1 MALAQLELKPSEST
15 TQHGDASRITI
26 ALGGD
31 TSFSVQH
38 LTSVGELTPYLEE
51 WTQLS
56 ESSLEPNAYYA
67 PWFFQ
72 SAAAHL
78 CQNEH
83 WHIVL
88 VWKSDKAK
96 PGSQRLCGFFPFVET
111 RGFIRT
117 RQWTLWQHPY
127 CFLTTPLVEPG
138 LQTAVFHCVL
148 KFATDAK
155 VHAVEFPLFS
165 GEGALHQGMVECL
178 RERLATTFIK
188 DHYLRAITPY
198 VTETDETAILGI
210 GGHHLRELKRQ
221 RRKLESLGQLEYRV
235 LRDTRTTDLWLDW
248 FLKLES
254 AGWKA
259 QQGTALQQAEA
270 DTRFFR
276 SMIMTGLAENKIKLE
291 GLFLNGDPI
300 AMKVNLFSPPAAFAF
315 KIAFDETLR
324 KWSPGIQLELE
335 SLQQFLKS
343 DEINWADSC
352 AAPGHPMIDRVWRD
366 RRVIQH
372 LLISTGHGRSDEI
385 IGSLPLLR
393 ALRRTQRRLI
403 QFIKSKKPKRGTQSP
418 VQSTTQTSTQTKITD
433 SNPA

>member
-1 MALAQLELKPSEST
+1 MAVAQLELMPSELT
-15 TQHGDASRITI
+15 TQQGDASRITI
-26 ALGGD
+26 DLRGD
-31 TSFSVQH
+31 SSFSIQH
-38 LTSVGELTPYLEE
+38 LRSINDLSPHVHA
-51 WTQLS
+51 WSQLA

-72 SAAAHL
+72 SAAKHL
-78 CQNEH
+78 CHKEN
-83 WHIVL
+83 WHILL
-88 VWKSDKAK
+88 VWKSEKSK
-96 PGSQRLCGFFPFVET
+96 PGTQRLCGFFPFVES
-111 RGFIRT
+111 RGFARI

-138 LQTAVFHCVL
+138 LQADVIQCVL
-148 KFATDAK
+148 KFATDSK
-155 VHAVEFPLFS
+155 VHAVEFPLFA

-178 RERLATTFIK
+178 RERLATTFIR
-188 DHYLRAITPY
+188 DQYLRATTPY

-235 LRDTRTTDLWLDW
+235 LRDPRTTDLWLDW

-259 QQGTALQQAEA
+259 RQGTALQQAEA

-276 SMIMTGLAENKIKLE
+276 DMVTTGLTENKIKLE

-300 AMKVNLFSPPAAFAF
+300 AMKVNLFTPPAAFAF

-335 SLQQFLKS
+335 SLQHFLQS

-372 LLISTGHGRSDEI
+372 LLISTGYGLSDEI
-385 IGSLPLLR
+385 IGALPFLR
-393 ALRRTQRRLI
+393 VLRRTQRRL
-403 QFIKSKKPKRGTQSP
+403 FRLLKSKKPKGDA
-418 VQSTTQTSTQTKITD
+418 TSHNVIPT
-433 SNPA
+433 